1 MTLLGEF
8 EIWGIDVRDS
18 YPHHSSGEGFNTEHS
33 LFLTLYVY
41 YFTADFELLK
51 TMYNVKLLMIPTDL
65 YEAGLVDDLLSDG
78 PVILQTKGAS
88 QY

>member
-1 MTLLGEF
+1 MNLKYEELMS
-8 EIWGIDVRDS
+8 EIHI
-18 YPHHSSGEGFNTEHS
+18 PIINTEHS

>member
-1 MTLLGEF
+1 MS
-8 EIWGIDVRDS
+8 EIHI
-18 YPHHSSGEGFNTEHS
+18 PIINTEQS

-41 YFTADFELLK
+41 YFSIDFELLK

-65 YEAGLVDDLLSDG
+65 YEAGLVDDLLSDR
-78 PVILQTKGAS
+78 PVILQTEGAS

>member
-1 MTLLGEF
+1 MNLKYKELMS
-8 EIWGIDVRDS
+8 EIHI
-18 YPHHSSGEGFNTEHS
+18 PIINTEQS

-41 YFTADFELLK
+41 YFTVDFELLK

-65 YEAGLVDDLLSDG
+65 YEAGLVDDLLSDR
-78 PVILQTKGAS
+78 PVILQTEGAS